1 MKYLGWIIAIFLVA
15 AIVYTYRTEYA
26 PLKKDVI
33 ELREEISMWEDVL
46 RGEQGVKG
54 ERQRFAIDR
63 FFDNGKLTPFAEVE
77 ILRKFDLRNRGVEIY
92 LTAPNAFAR
101 ASDLLRFFTEQRISY
116 RNLAM
121 YVVVDSVERFEYKFV
136 K

>member
-1 MKYLGWIIAIFLVA
+1 MKYLGWIVAILLVA
-15 AIVYTYRTEYA
+15 VFFYAYRTKYA
-26 PLKKDVI
+26 PLKKDVT

-54 ERQRFAIDR
+54 ERQRFAPDR
-63 FFDNGKLTPFAEVE
+63 FFDDGKLTPFAEVE

-92 LTAPNAFAR
+92 LTAPNAFSR
-101 ASDLLRFFTEQRISY
+101 AGDLLRFFNEQHIKY
-116 RNLAM
+116 RNLSM